1 MGSSATAL
9 KTNRD
14 NMKLLVVLSLTS
26 VALGGMDYEM
36 VQKWQKL
43 KAMESCWGEENMKL
57 VMVDMKKA
65 IAKCSHEDAP
75 ELSLPP
81 YRSSYRFVNTMIN
94 KGDNYENINDMATM
108 FAKMMHEMKNRN
120 SNYQVNS
127 YFRHGDNKMDKMRM
141 MMKMMKMS
149 NMMND
154 HSSSSYRSDDD
165 DMYDM
170 FSEMLDSSSD
180 RMDNY
185 RSSDYSNQMGR
196 MSHFKNMFN
205 NMRYK
210 RAAGDNLDLGDRLV
224 EKLAEQK
231 HHVEAKIGNMT
242 CVMRELN
249 VLDAS
254 NNIDVQAMKRDIQK
268 YTMPSE
274 WFKNKYEHLL
284 DTCYEMAT
292 NLPADIADNSVVTG
306 DYLRHRQ
313 ARRGQDVHKVL
324 REGQDQ
330 ALHAPGHQEQ
340 GLVQL
345 WSNGGHPAG
354 DPAHR
359 ARVLPTCHAAAAR
372 QGDGLHDRWHV
383 SRFSALERPSLGPAC
398 SGASCRRLQLPT
410 VFHASNN

>member
-1 MGSSATAL
+1 MGQSSATAL

-127 YFRHGDNKMDKMRM
+127 YSRHGDNKMDKMWM

-154 HSSSSYRSDDD
+154 RSSSSYHSDD
-165 DMYDM
+165 
-170 FSEMLDSSSD
+170 SEMFDSSSD

-231 HHVEAKIGNMT
+231 HHMEAKIGNMT
-242 CVMRELN
+242 CV
-249 VLDAS
+249 
-254 NNIDVQAMKRDIQK
+254 
-268 YTMPSE
+268 
-274 WFKNKYEHLL
+274 
-284 DTCYEMAT
+284 
-292 NLPADIADNSVVTG
+292 
-306 DYLRHRQ
+306 
-313 ARRGQDVHKVL
+313 
-324 REGQDQ
+324 
-330 ALHAPGHQEQ
+330 
-340 GLVQL
+340 
-345 WSNGGHPAG
+345 
-354 DPAHR
+354 
-359 ARVLPTCHAAAAR
+359 
-372 QGDGLHDRWHV
+372 
-383 SRFSALERPSLGPAC
+383 
-398 SGASCRRLQLPT
+398 
-410 VFHASNN
+410 

>member
-1 MGSSATAL
+1 MGEASATAL

-94 KGDNYENINDMATM
+94 KGDNY
-108 FAKMMHEMKNRN
+108 
-120 SNYQVNS
+120 
-127 YFRHGDNKMDKMRM
+127 
-141 MMKMMKMS
+141 
-149 NMMND
+149 
-154 HSSSSYRSDDD
+154 
-165 DMYDM
+165 MYDM
-170 FSEMLDSSSD
+170 FSEMFDSSSD

-231 HHVEAKIGNMT
+231 HHMEAKIGNMT
-242 CVMRELN
+242 CVMKELN

-254 NNIDVQAMKRDIQK
+254 NNIDIQAMKRDIQK

-292 NLPADIADNSVVTG
+292 NLPADIAENSVVTG
-306 DYLRHRQ
+306 DSFGTVKLGEVKMFTNCTEKAKTKLCMH
-313 ARRGQDVHKVL
+313 QDIKKKVESNFGPMEDIL
-324 REGQDQ
+324 QETQLTEHEFFPLVMQ
-330 ALHAPGHQEQ
+330 LLHGKEM
-340 GLVQL
+340 
-345 WSNGGHPAG
+345 
-354 DPAHR
+354 DYM
-359 ARVLPTCHAAAAR
+359 T
-372 QGDGLHDRWHV
+372 DGM
-383 SRFSALERPSLGPAC
+383 
-398 SGASCRRLQLPT
+398 
-410 VFHASNN
+410 